1 MSIRDTFFENKAVGA
16 LWDVAVSIKRGNPL
30 PLDSNSVFASY
41 ADLET
46 YASGVLAYPGQVV
59 AVVEESQT
67 SLYYLDQELNI
78 KAVGSVPEADESS
91 VSVYDNKISLH
102 NYGKYFYKYDEVSES
117 YVRTTVS
124 DSDPWKA
131 GLEPRVVS
139 ESGQLVLG
147 WFEPNPTTV
156 EGLKSQ
162 IGSIQTALD
171 TLSENVGS
179 PSDGDQPATGV
190 YVEIEK
196 KANASDVYTKTE
208 ANEVIETKVA
218 EGVAAAD
225 HLKRKTF
232 NSIGDCET
240 FIAENS
246 DTAEQYIYMIPS
258 GLQDEDNKYYEYICV
273 EREGEKKLEKVGNWE
288 VTLDDYYTKSEVDKK
303 LANKLEQADLEGAL
317 AGYAKTED
325 LDQTYVTKS
334 SLQTELDA
342 KVDAVAGKSLVDDS
356 LIEVLESVSKNAE
369 ENYVKSV
376 DETRF
381 AVDEA
386 GKLSMNPIGIKDV
399 TNLETSLND
408 KLNASELFDKIADAR
423 ESAAGLFS
431 NTNQNKLDSI
441 EEGAQKNLFNSVDAN
456 EFIINTDEL
465 GLKAVAMTKVTGL
478 EAALEAKATKT
489 ELDTAKSALQT
500 SITTVSDA
508 LDSFETLV
516 NKTFATKTE
525 LTEVSDRVSDLEA
538 ALTWQDL
545 DNN

>member
-41 ADLET
+41 TDLET

-67 SLYYLDQELNI
+67 SLYYLDQELKI

-91 VSVYDNKISLH
+91 VSVYENKISLH
-102 NYGKYFYKYDEVSES
+102 NYGKYFYKYDEVSET
-117 YVRTTVS
+117 YVKTAVS
-124 DSDPWKA
+124 DSAPWKT
-131 GLEPRVVS
+131 GLEPRVVN
-139 ESGQLVLG
+139 ENEELVLG

-162 IGSIQTALD
+162 ISSIQTALD
-171 TLSENVGS
+171 SLANKVGS
-179 PSDGDQPATGV
+179 PSNGDQAATGV

-208 ANEVIETKVA
+208 ADQVIETKVA

-232 NSIGDCET
+232 NSIGDCEA
-240 FIAENS
+240 FIAANP

-258 GLQDEDNKYYEYICV
+258 GLLDEDNKYYEYICV
-273 EREGEKKLEKVGNWE
+273 ERDGENKLEKVGNWE
-288 VTLDDYYTKSEVDKK
+288 VTLDDYYTKSEVNNK
-303 LANKLEQADLEGAL
+303 LADKLEQTDLEEAL
-317 AGYAKTED
+317 VDYAKTDD
-325 LDQTYVTKS
+325 LDQTYVTKTA
-334 SLQTELDA
+334 LQTELDN
-342 KVDAVAGKSLVDDS
+342 KVDVVAGKSLVDDT
-356 LIEVLESVSKNAE
+356 LIEILGTVSKNAE

-376 DETRF
+376 DEARF
-381 AVDEA
+381 VVDET
-386 GKLSMNPIGIKDV
+386 GKLSMKAIGIEDV
-399 TNLETSLND
+399 TNLQTSLND
-408 KLNASELFDKIADAR
+408 KLNANELFDKIADAR
-423 ESAAGLFS
+423 DTATGLFS
-431 NTNQNKLDSI
+431 NANQNKLDSI
-441 EEGAQKNLFNSVDAN
+441 EEGAQKNLFGSVDAD
-456 EFIINTDEL
+456 EFVINADEL

-489 ELDTAKSALQT
+489 ELETTKTALQA

-508 LDSFETLV
+508 QTNFEALV

-525 LTEVSDRVSDLEA
+525 LTDVSNRVSDLEA

-545 DNN
+545 DN

>member
-41 ADLET
+41 TDLET

-67 SLYYLDQELNI
+67 SLYYLDQELKI

-91 VSVYDNKISLH
+91 VSVYENKISLH
-102 NYGKYFYKYDEVSES
+102 NYGKYFYKYDEVSET
-117 YVRTTVS
+117 YVKTAVS
-124 DSDPWKA
+124 DSAPWKA
-131 GLEPRVVS
+131 GLEPRVVN
-139 ESGQLVLG
+139 ENEELVLG

-162 IGSIQTALD
+162 ISSIQTALD
-171 TLSENVGS
+171 SLANKVGS
-179 PSDGDQPATGV
+179 PSNGDQAATGV

-208 ANEVIETKVA
+208 ADQVIETKVA

-232 NSIGDCET
+232 NSIGDCEA
-240 FIAENS
+240 FIAANP

-258 GLQDEDNKYYEYICV
+258 GLLDEDNKYYEYICV
-273 EREGEKKLEKVGNWE
+273 ERDGENKLEKVGNWE
-288 VTLDDYYTKSEVDKK
+288 VTLDDYYTKSEVNNK
-303 LANKLEQADLEGAL
+303 LADKLEQTDLEEAL
-317 AGYAKTED
+317 VDYAKTDD
-325 LDQTYVTKS
+325 LDQTYVTKTA
-334 SLQTELDA
+334 LQTELDN
-342 KVDAVAGKSLVDDS
+342 KVDVVAGKSLVDDM
-356 LIEVLESVSKNAE
+356 LIEILGTVSKNAE

-376 DETRF
+376 DEARF
-381 AVDEA
+381 VVDET
-386 GKLSMNPIGIKDV
+386 GKLSMKAIGIEDV
-399 TNLETSLND
+399 TNLQTSLND
-408 KLNASELFDKIADAR
+408 KLNANELFDKIADAR
-423 ESAAGLFS
+423 DTATGLFS
-431 NTNQNKLDSI
+431 NANQNKLDSI
-441 EEGAQKNLFNSVDAN
+441 EEGAQKNLFGSVDAD
-456 EFIINTDEL
+456 EFVINADEL

-489 ELDTAKSALQT
+489 ELETTKTALQA

-508 LDSFETLV
+508 QTNFEALV

-525 LTEVSDRVSDLEA
+525 LTDVSNRVSDLEA

-545 DNN
+545 DN

>member
-41 ADLET
+41 VDLEA

-67 SLYYLDQELNI
+67 SLYYLDQELKI

-117 YVRTTVS
+117 YVRTAVS

-171 TLSENVGS
+171 SLSENVGS
-179 PSDGDQPATGV
+179 PSSGGQAATGV
-190 YVEIEK
+190 YAELEK

-208 ANEVIETKVA
+208 ADEVIEAKVA

-240 FIAENS
+240 FIVENP

-258 GLQDEDNKYYEYICV
+258 GLLDEDNKYYEYICV
-273 EREGEKKLEKVGNWE
+273 EREGQKKLEKVGNWE
-288 VTLDDYYTKSEVDKK
+288 VTLDDYYTKSEVDSK
-303 LANKLEQADLEGAL
+303 LDDKLEQSDLDGAL
-317 AGYAKTED
+317 VGYAKTED
-325 LDQTYVTKS
+325 LDKIYVTKT
-334 SLQTELDA
+334 SLQTELDT
-342 KVDAVAGKSLVDDS
+342 KVDAIAGKSLVDDS

-386 GKLSMNPIGIKDV
+386 GKLSMKAIGIEDV
-399 TNLETSLND
+399 TNLQSSLND
-408 KLNASELFDKIADAR
+408 KLNANELFDKIADAR
-423 ESAAGLFS
+423 DSAAGLFS

-441 EEGAQKNLFNSVDAN
+441 EEGAQKNLFGSVNAD
-456 EFIINTDEL
+456 EFVIDVDEL

-489 ELDTAKSALQT
+489 ELETTKSTLQS

-508 LDSFETLV
+508 LDNFETLV

-525 LTEVSDRVSDLEA
+525 LTEVSNRVSDLEA

>member
-41 ADLET
+41 TDLET

-67 SLYYLDQELNI
+67 SLYYLDQELKI

-91 VSVYDNKISLH
+91 VSVYENKISLH
-102 NYGKYFYKYDEVSES
+102 NYGKYFYKYDEVSET
-117 YVRTTVS
+117 YVKTAVS
-124 DSDPWKA
+124 DSAPWKA
-131 GLEPRVVS
+131 GLEPRVVN
-139 ESGQLVLG
+139 ENEELVLG

-162 IGSIQTALD
+162 ISSIQTALD
-171 TLSENVGS
+171 SLANKVGS
-179 PSDGDQPATGV
+179 PSNGDQAATGV

-208 ANEVIETKVA
+208 ADQVIETKVA

-232 NSIGDCET
+232 NSIGDCEA
-240 FIAENS
+240 FIAANP

-258 GLQDEDNKYYEYICV
+258 GLLDEDNKYYEYICV
-273 EREGEKKLEKVGNWE
+273 ERDGENKLEKVGNWE
-288 VTLDDYYTKSEVDKK
+288 VTLDDYYTKSEVNNK
-303 LANKLEQADLEGAL
+303 LADKLEQTDLEEAL
-317 AGYAKTED
+317 VDYAKTDD
-325 LDQTYVTKS
+325 LDQTYVTKTA
-334 SLQTELDA
+334 LQTELDN
-342 KVDAVAGKSLVDDS
+342 KVDVVAGKSLVDDT
-356 LIEVLESVSKNAE
+356 LIEILGTVSKNAE

-376 DETRF
+376 DEARF
-381 AVDEA
+381 VVDET
-386 GKLSMNPIGIKDV
+386 GKLSMKAIGIEDV
-399 TNLETSLND
+399 TNLQTSLND
-408 KLNASELFDKIADAR
+408 KLNANELFDKIADAR
-423 ESAAGLFS
+423 DTATGLFS
-431 NTNQNKLDSI
+431 NANQNKLDSI
-441 EEGAQKNLFNSVDAN
+441 EEGAQKNLFGSVDAD
-456 EFIINTDEL
+456 EFVINADEL

-489 ELDTAKSALQT
+489 ELETTKTALQA

-508 LDSFETLV
+508 QTNFEALV

-525 LTEVSDRVSDLEA
+525 LTDVSNRVSDLEA

-545 DNN
+545 DN